1 MLDLEPMLTDEFADY
16 MRERSK
22 RFLQR
27 VRSSIH
33 TIAQIESEIA
43 ELGEMMDGLRS
54 ADPTRERVSAP
65 ANDDAMVNAIARME
79 SLRAEYRDELESHL
93 QVKAAA
99 HSALRNVRQPW
110 RAVLTYRYLEGLAW
124 ADVAIAL
131 RKEHGLRYSGD
142 YVRKELHDNGLLEL
156 YPYVP
161 HGELPDAM

>member
-1 MLDLEPMLTDEFADY
+1 MMHDLEPMLTDEFADY

-22 RFLQR
+22 RYLQR

-33 TIAQIESEIA
+33 TIAQLESEIA
-43 ELGEMMDGLRS
+43 ELGEMMDGLRA
-54 ADPTRERVSAP
+54 ADPSRDRVSVP

-124 ADVAIAL
+124 ADVA
-131 RKEHGLRYSGD
+131 KSTGYSEAYCKGE
-142 YVRKELHDNGLLEL
+142 VHANGLLEL
-156 YPYVP
+156 YAHIP
-161 HGELPDAM
+161 HDELPAAM